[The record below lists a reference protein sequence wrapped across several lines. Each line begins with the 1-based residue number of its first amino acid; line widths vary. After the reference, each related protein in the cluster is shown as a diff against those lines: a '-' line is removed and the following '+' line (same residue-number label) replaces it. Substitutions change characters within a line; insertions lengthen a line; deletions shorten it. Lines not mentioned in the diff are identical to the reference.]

1 MKDFA
6 VKKSGRERIRKS
18 NDMERDLVNAGTVV
32 LKFWLHID
40 KEEQE
45 RRFRAREKIRTSS
58 GRSRRRLEEPG
69 KNGISMRRQSMR

>member
-6 VKKSGRERIRKS
+6 VKKSGRERIKEI

-40 KEEQE
+40 QG
-45 RRFRAREKIRTSS
+45 RTGEKVQGT
-58 GRSRRRLEEPG
+58 
-69 KNGISMRRQSMR
+69 

>member
-1 MKDFA
+1 
-6 VKKSGRERIRKS
+6 
-18 NDMERDLVNAGTVV
+18 MERDLVNAGTVV

-58 GRSRRRLEEPG
+58 GRSRRKTGETE
-69 KNGISMRRQSMR
+69 KNGISTKKL